1 MKKNAYIPKVLDFN
15 YSKKRQNRAFSV
27 TALLPVVNKVAIKR
41 CFHAI
46 RERPGGL
53 QVVYL
58 PPSQKKS
65 MLSGAATAPSRPPNI
80 NLGGGGVRLAVI
92 TRIKNVDQIRE
103 ERDFIFI
110 ENEHFC
116 DASVA
121 YPLSEILH
129 IAKLCS
135 KVSISAAYRSCF
147 PPPQKLMLG
156 SLFGAAK
163 NTSEIP

>member
-1 MKKNAYIPKVLDFN
+1 M
-15 YSKKRQNRAFSV
+15 
-27 TALLPVVNKVAIKR
+27 
-41 CFHAI
+41 
-46 RERPGGL
+46 
-53 QVVYL
+53 
-58 PPSQKKS
+58 
-65 MLSGAATAPSRPPNI
+65 
-80 NLGGGGVRLAVI
+80 

-121 YPLSEILH
+121 YPLSEIMH

-135 KVSISAAYRSCF
+135 KVSISAAYRFCF
-147 PPPQKLMLG
+147 PPVQKSMLG
-156 SLFGAAK
+156 SLFGAEK